1 MNPHS
6 LGRGPRAGA
15 SVPLTPTAGT
25 NWWLRLTSS
34 GWDRPLVTI
43 EERELAR
50 RSRLTSYIIL
60 GLIAGDLVLI
70 PVGGGDPTS
79 LVAIIVV
86 GIGLAIAAV
95 LNRNGW
101 IIAAGTLLVLL
112 VCGGIM
118 GSLVASPLGLSLDDL
133 PAFDLL
139 AVTVVIAASILPR
152 AAAFYVA
159 ALDILLVCLVF
170 FAKTHASD
178 LQTDIFYYGSYAEGS
193 AVLLARPI
201 TLQIILA
208 VVAYLWVR
216 GTDDAIRRADRAEEI
231 AAMEHSIAEQK
242 RQLDVGVQQI
252 LETHVRVANGDFT
265 ARAPMSQENVLWQ
278 IAASLNN
285 LLTRLQRSGQAEYQL
300 RRTDEEIRRLALA
313 IRDAQAGRHPIW
325 PAPTGTSADLIIE
338 LLGRATRDPSRPRLP
353 PMGTQASRS
362 MYSSMQSPM
371 PPPFMQPP
379 GQPHMPPSQPAMPPP
394 PWEQWQDDP
403 MPPTG
408 PLPSTSPPREE
419 TYQGGASNPW
429 IFPPEGEE

>member
-1 MNPHS
+1 MNPYS

-15 SVPLTPTAGT
+15 SVRLPPTAET

-43 EERELAR
+43 EDRELAR

-60 GLIAGDLVLI
+60 GLIAGDLILI

-79 LVAIIVV
+79 LVAIIIV
-86 GIGLAIAAV
+86 GIGLMIAAV

-101 IIAAGTLLVLL
+101 IVAAGTLLVLL

-118 GSLVASPLGLSLDDL
+118 GSLVASPLGLSVDDL

-152 AAAFYVA
+152 AAAFYMA
-159 ALDILLVCLVF
+159 AFDILLICLVF
-170 FAKTHASD
+170 FVKMHASD
-178 LQTDIFYYGSYAEGS
+178 LQTDIYYYGSYAQGS

-231 AAMEHSIAEQK
+231 AAMEHAIADQK
-242 RQLDVGVQQI
+242 RQLDIGVQQI

-265 ARAPMSQENVLWQ
+265 ARAPLNQENVLWQ

-300 RRTDEEIRRLALA
+300 RRTDEELRRLALA

-325 PAPTGTSADLIIE
+325 PAPAGTSADLIIE
-338 LLGRATRDPSRPRLP
+338 LIGRGTRDPSRPKLP
-353 PMGTQASRS
+353 PMNMQASTS
-362 MYSSMQSPM
+362 MHSSMRSPM
-371 PPPFMQPP
+371 PPFMQPP
-379 GQPHMPPSQPAMPPP
+379 VPPSQPAVPMP
-394 PWEQWQDDP
+394 PWEQWQSGP
-403 MPPTG
+403 IPPTG
-408 PLPSTSPPREE
+408 PQPSTSPPREDMR
-419 TYQGGASNPW
+419 QGGPSNPW
-429 IFPPEGEE
+429 VFPPEDEE

>member
-1 MNPHS
+1 MNPYS

-15 SVPLTPTAGT
+15 SVLLPLAART

-43 EERELAR
+43 EDRELAR

-60 GLIAGDLVLI
+60 GLIAGDLILI

-101 IIAAGTLLVLL
+101 IVAAGTLLVLL

-118 GSLVASPLGLSLDDL
+118 GSLVASPLGLSVDDL

-159 ALDILLVCLVF
+159 AFDILLICLVF
-170 FAKTHASD
+170 LAKTHASD
-178 LQTDIFYYGSYAEGS
+178 LQTDILYYGSYAEGS

-231 AAMEHSIAEQK
+231 AAMEHSIADQK
-242 RQLDVGVQQI
+242 RQLDIGVQQI

-265 ARAPMSQENVLWQ
+265 ARAPMNQENVLWQ

-285 LLTRLQRSGQAEYQL
+285 LLTRLQRAGQAEYQL
-300 RRTDEEIRRLALA
+300 RRTDEELRRLALA

-325 PAPTGTSADLIIE
+325 PAPSGTPADLIIE
-338 LLGRATRDPSRPRLP
+338 LVGRGTRDPSRPKLP
-353 PMGTQASRS
+353 PMNMQASTS
-362 MYSSMQSPM
+362 MHSSMRSPM
-371 PPPFMQPP
+371 PPSMQPP
-379 GQPHMPPSQPAMPPP
+379 VPPSQPAMPMP
-394 PWEQWQDDP
+394 PWEQWQSGP
-403 MPPTG
+403 IPPTG
-408 PLPSTSPPREE
+408 PIPSTSLPYEDTRQDGP
-419 TYQGGASNPW
+419 SNPW
-429 IFPPEGEE
+429 VFPPDGEE